1 VQFDLLNLTIM
12 RENTFMSFV
21 PFKSLGKYVA
31 ILGKSARRKF
41 WTVVITQSVLGFLD
55 LVGVA
60 IIGVLGSLAL
70 RGVQSQNAGGRT
82 SQALEFL
89 RIENFEFQKQIVIL
103 SLLATF
109 FFILKTI
116 LTVVLNRK
124 ILFFLSLQAAS
135 LSDKLLARVLNK
147 PILGIQQNS
156 SQEIQ
161 YAVGSGV
168 SAIAL
173 GIVGT
178 LATVITD
185 SSTLLILI
193 VGLFVIDPLVA
204 ASSVLLFGLIGIL
217 LYSLTHK
224 KAHRLGVELA
234 ELNVKSQ
241 INIQELITS
250 YREIFVR
257 DRREYYLWRIS
268 NLRRRHAN
276 TLAEQNFMPN
286 ISKYVLEVSVI
297 IGAVLMSAL
306 EFAIHDAAHAAASLA
321 IFIVA
326 GSRIAPALMRLQQ
339 SFVQVRANEGIAA
352 STYKLISDTN
362 VLEPLNPRNFEPSF
376 TYDGF
381 EANISLTAVNFEY
394 PGSTNKIFSDLNLT
408 IAAGKF
414 IAIAGH
420 SGSGKSSL
428 VDLLLGLHDPD
439 SGTALISGLRT
450 SEVIKKW
457 PGVIGYVPQVIGLVD
472 GSIRENLSLGFE
484 ASTFTDNQYWEAL
497 DQAQLKTFVEE
508 LSGQLDFEVG
518 EGGSRLSGGQRQRL
532 GIARALLTKPKL
544 LILDEATSA
553 LDSQTELEISQSIHK
568 LRGEVTTI
576 MIAHRLSTIKLADMV
591 VYLEDGGIRATGTF
605 EEVRTKV
612 PDFETQAELQGL

>member
-1 VQFDLLNLTIM
+1 ML
-12 RENTFMSFV
+12 ENRGMSFV
-21 PFKSLGKYVA
+21 PFKSLGKYIA

-41 WTVVITQSVLGFLD
+41 WTVVVAQSVLGFLD

-70 RGVQSQNAGGRT
+70 RGVQSQSAAGRT
-82 SQALEFL
+82 GQALNFL
-89 RIENFEFQKQIVIL
+89 GIDSFSFQTQVIIL

-109 FFILKTI
+109 FLILKTI
-116 LTVVLNRK
+116 LTIILNRR
-124 ILFFLSLQAAS
+124 ILFFLSNQAAA
-135 LSDKLLARVLNK
+135 LSEKLLARVLNK

-168 SAIAL
+168 SAIAV

-178 LATVITD
+178 IASVITD
-185 SSTLLILI
+185 ASTLLILI

-204 ASSVLLFGLIGIL
+204 TSSILLFGLIGIL

-224 KAHRLGVELA
+224 KAHQLGVELA
-234 ELNVKSQ
+234 QLNVKSQ
-241 INIQELITS
+241 INIQELMTS

-268 NLRRRHAN
+268 NLRRRYAN

-297 IGAVLMSAL
+297 VGAVLMSAL
-306 EFAIHDAAHAAASLA
+306 EFALHDAAHAVASLA

-339 SFVQVRANEGIAA
+339 SFVQLRANEGLAS
-352 STYKLISDTN
+352 STYALIFDTN
-362 VLEPLNPRNFEPSF
+362 LVEPLVSKNFEPSF

-381 EANISLTAVNFEY
+381 HANISLSKVNFKY
-394 PGSTNKIFSDLNLT
+394 PGSNNNIFNDLNLDVK
-408 IAAGKF
+408 AGNF

-428 VDLLLGLHDPD
+428 VDLLLGLHKPN
-439 SGTALISGLRT
+439 SGSALISGLPT

-472 GSIRENLSLGFE
+472 GSIKENLSLGFE
-484 ASTFTDNQYWEAL
+484 VSTFSDLQYWEAL
-497 DQAQLKTFVEE
+497 NQAQLKTFVEE
-508 LSGQLDFEVG
+508 LPGQLEFEVG

-553 LDSQTELEISQSIHK
+553 LDSQTELEISQSIHS

-591 VYLEDGGIRATGTF
+591 VYLEAGGIRATGTF
-605 EEVRTKV
+605 EEVRIQV
-612 PDFETQAELQGL
+612 PDFESQAELQGL

>member
-1 VQFDLLNLTIM
+1 
-12 RENTFMSFV
+12 MSFV
-21 PFKSLGKYVA
+21 PFKSLGKYIA
-31 ILGKSARRKF
+31 ILGKSAQRKF
-41 WTVVITQSVLGFLD
+41 WTVVVTQSVLGFLD

-70 RGVQSQNAGGRT
+70 KGVQSQNTGGRT
-82 SQALEFL
+82 SQALKL
-89 RIENFEFQKQIVIL
+89 LKIENFDFQNQVMIL
-103 SLLATF
+103 ALLATF
-109 FFILKTI
+109 FLILKTI
-116 LTVVLNRK
+116 LTIVLNRR
-124 ILFFLSLQAAS
+124 ILFFLSNQAAS
-135 LSDKLLARVLNK
+135 LSEKLLARVLNK

-168 SAIAL
+168 SAIAV

-178 LATVITD
+178 LASVITD
-185 SSTLLILI
+185 SSTLVILL

-204 ASSVLLFGLIGIL
+204 ASSILLFGLIGIL

-224 KAHRLGVELA
+224 KAHRLGIELA

-241 INIQELITS
+241 INIQELMTS

-268 NLRRRHAN
+268 NLRRRYAN

-306 EFAIHDAAHAAASLA
+306 EFALHDAAHATASLA

-339 SFVQVRANEGIAA
+339 SFVQVRANEGLAS
-352 STYKLISDTN
+352 STYNLISETN
-362 VLEPLNPRNFEPSF
+362 SLDPLISNNFEPSF

-381 EANISLTAVNFEY
+381 EANISLTSVNFKY
-394 PGSTNKIFSDLNLT
+394 PGSANNIFNNLDLAIT
-408 IAAGKF
+408 AGKF

-428 VDLLLGLHDPD
+428 VDLLLGLHTPQ
-439 SGTALISGLRT
+439 SGSALISGLPT

-472 GSIRENLSLGFE
+472 GSIKENLSLGFE
-484 ASTFTDNQYWEAL
+484 VNTFTDNQYWDAL
-497 DQAQLKTFVEE
+497 NQAQLKRFVEE
-508 LSGQLDFEVG
+508 LPGELDFQVG

-591 VYLEDGGIRATGTF
+591 VYLEAGGIRATGTF
-605 EEVRTKV
+605 EEVRAKV
-612 PDFETQAELQGL
+612 PDFESQAELQGL

>member
-1 VQFDLLNLTIM
+1 
-12 RENTFMSFV
+12 MSFL
-21 PFKSLGKYVA
+21 PFKSIGKYIA
-31 ILGKSARRKF
+31 ILDKSARRKF
-41 WTVVITQSVLGFLD
+41 WTVVVAQSVLGFLD
-55 LVGVA
+55 LIGVA

-70 RGVQSQNAGGRT
+70 RGVQSLNAGGRT
-82 SQALEFL
+82 GQALDLL
-89 RIENFEFQKQIVIL
+89 RVDSFSFQVQVIIL

-109 FFILKTI
+109 FLILKTI
-116 LTVVLNRK
+116 LTIILNRR
-124 ILFFLSLQAAS
+124 ILFFLSNQAAA
-135 LSDKLLARVLNK
+135 LSEKLLARVLNK
-147 PILGIQQNS
+147 PILGIQQNT

-168 SAIAL
+168 SAIAV

-178 LATVITD
+178 LASVITD
-185 SSTLLILI
+185 ASTLLLLI
-193 VGLFVIDPLVA
+193 FGLFVIDPLVA
-204 ASSVLLFGLIGIL
+204 TSSILLFSLIGIL

-241 INIQELITS
+241 INIQELMIS

-268 NLRRRHAN
+268 NLRRRYAN

-306 EFAIHDAAHAAASLA
+306 EFALHDASHAVASLA

-339 SFVQVRANEGIAA
+339 SFVQLRSNEGLAS
-352 STYKLISDTN
+352 STYALIYDTHLVEPLISK
-362 VLEPLNPRNFEPSF
+362 NFEPNF

-381 EANISLTAVNFEY
+381 HADISLSKVNFNY
-394 PGSTNKIFSDLNLT
+394 PGSNNNIFNDLNLD
-408 IAAGKF
+408 IKAGKF

-428 VDLLLGLHDPD
+428 VDLLLGLHKPN
-439 SGTALISGLRT
+439 SGSVLISGLPT

-472 GSIRENLSLGFE
+472 GTIKENLSLGFE
-484 ASTFTDNQYWEAL
+484 VGTFSDLQYWEAL
-497 DQAQLKTFVEE
+497 NQAQLKTFVEE
-508 LSGQLDFEVG
+508 LPGQLEFEVG

-553 LDSQTELEISQSIHK
+553 LDSQTELEISQSIHN

-576 MIAHRLSTIKLADMV
+576 MIAHRLSTIKLADRV
-591 VYLEDGGIRATGTF
+591 VYLEAGRIRATGTF
-605 EEVRTKV
+605 EEVRIQV
-612 PDFETQAELQGL
+612 PDFESQAELQGL

>member
-1 VQFDLLNLTIM
+1 MQVDLLNLTNM
-12 RENTFMSFV
+12 RENISMPLVS
-21 PFKSLGKYVA
+21 FKSLGKYITV
-31 ILGKSARRKF
+31 LGKSAQRKF
-41 WTVVITQSVLGFLD
+41 WTVVVTQSVLGFLD

-70 RGVQSQNAGGRT
+70 KGVQSQNTGGRT
-82 SQALEFL
+82 SQALKLL
-89 RIENFEFQKQIVIL
+89 RIQNFDFQNQVMIL
-103 SLLATF
+103 ALLATF
-109 FFILKTI
+109 FLILKTI
-116 LTVVLNRK
+116 LTIVLNRR
-124 ILFFLSLQAAS
+124 ILFFLSNQAAA
-135 LSDKLLARVLNK
+135 LSEKLLARVLNK

-178 LATVITD
+178 LASIITD
-185 SSTLLILI
+185 STTLLIL
-193 VGLFVIDPLVA
+193 VVALFVLDPLVA
-204 ASSVLLFGLIGIL
+204 VSSILLFGLIVTL
-217 LYSLTHK
+217 VYSLTHK
-224 KAHRLGVELA
+224 KAHRLGIELA

-241 INIQELITS
+241 INIQELMTS

-268 NLRRRHAN
+268 NLRRRYAN

-286 ISKYVLEVSVI
+286 ISKYLLEVSVI

-306 EFAIHDAAHAAASLA
+306 EFALHDAAHATASLA

-339 SFVQVRANEGIAA
+339 SFVQVRANEGLAS
-352 STYKLISDTN
+352 STYNLISETN
-362 VLEPLNPRNFEPSF
+362 SLDPLISKNFEPSF
-376 TYDGF
+376 TYYGF
-381 EANISLTAVNFEY
+381 EANISLTSVNFKY
-394 PGSTNKIFSDLNLT
+394 PGSSNNIFNDLDLA
-408 IAAGKF
+408 IKAGNF

-428 VDLLLGLHDPD
+428 VDLLLGLHKPQ
-439 SGTALISGLRT
+439 SGTALISGLPT

-484 ASTFTDNQYWEAL
+484 VDTFTDKQYWEAL
-497 DQAQLKTFVEE
+497 NQAQLETFVGE
-508 LSGQLDFEVG
+508 LPGELDFQIG
-518 EGGSRLSGGQRQRL
+518 ERGSRLSGGQLQRL

-553 LDSQTELEISQSIHK
+553 LDSQTELEISQAIHK
-568 LRGEVTTI
+568 LRGDVTTI

-591 VYLEDGGIRATGTF
+591 IYLEAGGIRATGTF
-605 EEVRTKV
+605 DEVRAKV
-612 PDFETQAELQGL
+612 PDFESQAELQGL

>member
-1 VQFDLLNLTIM
+1 
-12 RENTFMSFV
+12 MSFV
-21 PFKSLGKYVA
+21 PFKSLGKYIA
-31 ILGKSARRKF
+31 ILGKSAQRKF
-41 WTVVITQSVLGFLD
+41 WSVVVVQSGLGFLD

-70 RGVQSQNAGGRT
+70 RGVQSQNASGRT
-82 SQALEFL
+82 GKALELL
-89 RIENFEFQKQIVIL
+89 RIDSFDFQAQVIVL
-103 SLLATF
+103 SLLATSF
-109 FFILKTI
+109 LILKTI
-116 LTVVLNRK
+116 LTIILNRR
-124 ILFFLSLQAAS
+124 ILFFLSNQAAA
-135 LSDKLLARVLNK
+135 LSEKLLARVLNK
-147 PILGIQQNS
+147 SILGIQQNS

-168 SAIAL
+168 SAIAV

-178 LATVITD
+178 LASVITD

-204 ASSVLLFGLIGIL
+204 TSSILLFGLIGIL

-241 INIQELITS
+241 INIQELMTS

-268 NLRRRHAN
+268 NLRRRYAN

-286 ISKYVLEVSVI
+286 ISKYILEVSVI
-297 IGAVLMSAL
+297 IGALLMSAL
-306 EFAIHDAAHAAASLA
+306 VFALHDAARAVASLA

-339 SFVQVRANEGIAA
+339 SFVQLRANEGIAS
-352 STYKLISDTN
+352 STYNLLLDTN
-362 VLEPLNPRNFEPSF
+362 LVEPLVSRNFEPRF

-381 EANISLTAVNFEY
+381 HADISLTNVNFRY
-394 PGSTNKIFSDLNLT
+394 PGSHNAIFSDLNLAIT
-408 IAAGKF
+408 AGDF

-428 VDLLLGLHDPD
+428 VDLLLGLHEPN
-439 SGTALISGLRT
+439 SGSALISGLPT

-472 GSIRENLSLGFE
+472 GSIKENLSLGFE
-484 ASTFTDNQYWEAL
+484 VSTFSDLQYWEAL
-497 DQAQLKTFVEE
+497 NQAQLKTFVEE
-508 LSGQLDFEVG
+508 LPGQLDFEVG

-544 LILDEATSA
+544 LIFDEATSA
-553 LDSQTELEISQSIHK
+553 LDSQTELEISQSIHN

-591 VYLEDGGIRATGTF
+591 IYLEAGGIRATGTF
-605 EEVRTKV
+605 EEVRIKV
-612 PDFETQAELQGL
+612 PDFESQAELQGL